1 MVYKMRYEKKN
12 NGNSDY
18 KDVGSDAA
26 VDDDSEADRDSPH
39 SPLSPP
45 KQKQLGYICPCDHGD
60 DCQNMTSEALLPANV
75 HM

>member
-1 MVYKMRYEKKN
+1 MVYKMHYEKKT

-26 VDDDSEADRDSPH
+26 VDDDGEADRDSPR

-45 KQKQLGYICPCDHGD
+45 K
-60 DCQNMTSEALLPANV
+60 
-75 HM
+75 